1 MPRESLTFT
10 GHFFGLES
18 RSKDREQARLYRG
31 VTCAKLAIIVRQLRV
46 ILGLYRLAR
55 RPPTDLEYL
64 FMRSDLSSLLPLA
77 LVCAVPAY
85 AVPLELGE
93 VQVRSEESSELDLA
107 QAALNQVPGAS
118 NLIDINTVQNGRV
131 ASNSDV
137 LAYQPGVYAQ
147 SGGNEGTKVSVRG
160 SGINRAPGAH
170 GSGLYVMFDGLPLT
184 GPGGTPYEL
193 FEPLWLSRAEVL
205 RGANGFETGA
215 LALGGSI
222 NYVTHTGYDAAPLQV
237 RYEAGSYGYQKR
249 QISSGQVVGNF
260 DYYVSLTDAETNGY
274 QDHTSG
280 SSKGIA
286 ANVGYLFSPQLET
299 RFYLRYRET
308 DNELAGRV
316 TKDQIKHHPRSANRA
331 YASGD
336 YTRPQPGSTWLGNKT
351 TVYLD
356 DDSQLEV
363 GLVYHDYP
371 MDLREGPNR
380 LKVAYTDVSGTL
392 NYTRRNTL
400 FGLDS
405 KNTLGLR
412 STQHL
417 PNSGASEY
425 VRIPASNTAGYA
437 PGTKI
442 RDFSY
447 QGSDTV
453 LHASNDLELM
463 PDLWL
468 TTGMALIYTRRE
480 SDVSYPESGGK
491 VSQHA
496 WDYAPRIGLRYQ
508 FSPDL
513 QVYGNISRSVEPPH
527 PWSMIW
533 GSPFTFPEKSGPAT
547 GRQNIPVALHN
558 QTATTLELGTRGQ
571 AWIGQWDLTWYYSAI
586 KHELLS
592 VETQAATLTQSPIVG
607 ESNASPT
614 VHQGFE
620 AGLNSLL
627 WQQERLGT
635 VSLRQAYTF
644 SDFHYRDDSRF
655 GDNRL
660 PGIPQHYYQA
670 QIRYDHPQGFY
681 AGVNTQ
687 VASRMAVDYA
697 NSYYSS
703 SYMLWGATVGYA
715 SPKQDWQTWLDLRNL
730 TGERYAATITPGYDD
745 KGLDAA
751 RSTPGEG
758 RGAYVGVSYS
768 FR

>member
-1 MPRESLTFT
+1 MRPALTTIFP
-10 GHFFGLES
+10 FAL
-18 RSKDREQARLYRG
+18 L
-31 VTCAKLAIIVRQLRV
+31 CA
-46 ILGLYRLAR
+46 
-55 RPPTDLEYL
+55 T
-64 FMRSDLSSLLPLA
+64 
-77 LVCAVPAY
+77 PAY
-85 AVPLELGE
+85 GSALELDE
-93 VQVRSEESSELDLA
+93 VQVSTQETTELESA
-107 QAALNQVPGAS
+107 KAALEEVPGAS
-118 NLIDINTVQNGRV
+118 NVIDLSRVENGRT
-131 ASNSDV
+131 ASNTDV
-137 LAYQPGVYAQ
+137 LAYQPGIYAQ
-147 SGGNEGTKVSVRG
+147 SAGNDGAKVSVRG
-160 SGINRAPGAH
+160 SGINRAPSAH

-205 RGANGFETGA
+205 RGANGFDTGA

-249 QISSGQVVGNF
+249 QISSGQVLGDL
-260 DYYVSLTDAETNGY
+260 DYYVSLTDSDTDGY
-274 QDHTSG
+274 QDHTRG

-286 ANVGYLFSPQLET
+286 ANIGYRFNPQLET

-308 DNELAGRV
+308 DNQLAGRV
-316 TKDQIKHHPRSANRA
+316 TKENIKHHPRAANPA
-331 YASGD
+331 YVAGD
-336 YTRPQPGSTWLGNKT
+336 YSRPQPGSTWLGNKT
-351 TVYLD
+351 TMYLD

-392 NYTRRNTL
+392 NYKRRDTF
-400 FGLDS
+400 FGLES
-405 KNTLGLR
+405 KSTVGLR
-412 STQHL
+412 STKHL

-425 VRIPASNTAGYA
+425 VRIPAGNTSGYA

-453 LHASNDLELM
+453 LHASNDLELV

-480 SDVSYPESGGK
+480 SDVSYPDSGGK
-491 VSQHA
+491 VSQHD

-508 FSPDL
+508 FNPHL
-513 QVYGNISRSVEPPH
+513 QVYTNLSRSVEPPH

-533 GSPFTFPEKSGPAT
+533 GSPFTFPIGSGPAT
-547 GRQNIPVALHN
+547 GRQSTPVSLDN
-558 QTATTLELGTRGQ
+558 QTATTFELGTRGD
-571 AWIGQWDLTWYYSAI
+571 AWIGQWDLAWYYSAI
-586 KHELLS
+586 RHELLS
-592 VETQAATLTQSPIVG
+592 VETQAATATQSPIVG

-614 VHQGFE
+614 VHQGIE
-620 AGLNSLL
+620 AGLNSVL
-627 WQQERLGT
+627 WQGEAAGK

-644 SDFHYRDDSRF
+644 SDFHYRDDERF
-655 GDNRL
+655 GSNQL
-660 PGIPQHYYQA
+660 PGIPKHYYQA
-670 QIRYDHPQGFY
+670 EVRYDHPQGFY

-697 NSYYSS
+697 NSYYTS
-703 SYMLWGATVGYA
+703 SYMLWGATLGYA
-715 SPKQDWQTWLDLRNL
+715 SPKQEWHTWLDLRNL
-730 TGERYAATITPGYDD
+730 SNEHYAATVTPGYDD

>member
-1 MPRESLTFT
+1 M
-10 GHFFGLES
+10 
-18 RSKDREQARLYRG
+18 
-31 VTCAKLAIIVRQLRV
+31 
-46 ILGLYRLAR
+46 
-55 RPPTDLEYL
+55 RPA
-64 FMRSDLSSLLPLA
+64 LSSLLPLA
-77 LVCAVPAY
+77 LICAAPVY
-85 AVPLELGE
+85 GNTLELGE
-93 VQVRSEESSELDLA
+93 VQVRSEESSELE
-107 QAALNQVPGAS
+107 AARSALEEVPGAS
-118 NLIDINTVQNGRV
+118 NVIDLSRVENGRT
-131 ASNSDV
+131 ASNTDV
-137 LAYQPGVYAQ
+137 LAYQPGIYAQ
-147 SGGNEGTKVSVRG
+147 SAGNDGAKVSVRG
-160 SGINRAPGAH
+160 SGINRAPSAH
-170 GSGLYVMFDGLPLT
+170 GSGLYVMFNGLPLT

-193 FEPLWLSRAEVL
+193 FEPLWLSRVEVL
-205 RGANGFETGA
+205 RGANGFDTGA

-249 QISSGQVVGNF
+249 QISSGQVLGDL
-260 DYYVSLTDAETNGY
+260 DYYVSLTDSDTDGY
-274 QDHTSG
+274 QNHTAG

-286 ANVGYLFSPQLET
+286 ANVGYRFNPQLET

-308 DNELAGRV
+308 DNQLAGRV
-316 TKDQIKHHPRSANRA
+316 TKDNIKHHPRAANPA
-331 YASGD
+331 YVAGD
-336 YTRPQPGSTWLGNKT
+336 YNRPQPGSTWLGNKT
-351 TVYLD
+351 TMYLD

-392 NYTRRNTL
+392 NYKRRDTL
-400 FGLDS
+400 FGLES
-405 KNTLGLR
+405 KTTVGLR
-412 STQHL
+412 STKHL

-425 VRIPASNTAGYA
+425 VRIPVGNTAGYA

-480 SDVSYPESGGK
+480 SDVSYPDSGGK
-491 VSQHA
+491 VSQHD
-496 WDYAPRIGLRYQ
+496 WDYAPRLGLRYE
-508 FSPDL
+508 FNPHL
-513 QVYGNISRSVEPPH
+513 QVYGNLSRSVEPPH

-533 GSPFTFPEKSGPAT
+533 GSPFTFPIGSGPAT
-547 GRQNIPVALHN
+547 GRQSTPVSLDN
-558 QTATTLELGTRGQ
+558 QTATTLELGTRGD
-571 AWIGQWDLTWYYSAI
+571 AWIGQWDLAWYYSAI
-586 KHELLS
+586 RHELLS
-592 VETQAATLTQSPIVG
+592 VETQAATASQSPVVG

-614 VHQGFE
+614 VHQGIE
-620 AGLNSLL
+620 AGLNSVL
-627 WQQERLGT
+627 WQGEAAGK

-644 SDFHYRDDSRF
+644 SDFHYRDDERF
-655 GDNRL
+655 GDNKL

-670 QIRYDHPQGFY
+670 EMRYDHPQGFY

-697 NSYYSS
+697 NTFYTS
-703 SYMLWGATVGYA
+703 SYMLWGATLGYA
-715 SPKQDWQTWLDLRNL
+715 SPKQDWHTWLDLRNL
-730 TGERYAATITPGYDD
+730 SNEHYAATVTPGYDD
-745 KGLDAA
+745 KGQDAA

>member
-1 MPRESLTFT
+1 
-10 GHFFGLES
+10 
-18 RSKDREQARLYRG
+18 
-31 VTCAKLAIIVRQLRV
+31 
-46 ILGLYRLAR
+46 
-55 RPPTDLEYL
+55 
-64 FMRSDLSSLLPLA
+64 MRSALCSLLPLA
-77 LVCAVPAY
+77 LVCAAPAY
-85 AVPLELGE
+85 AESLELGE
-93 VQVRSEESSELDLA
+93 VQVRSEESSELEAA
-107 QAALNQVPGAS
+107 QARLHDVPGAS
-118 NLIDINTVQNGRV
+118 NVVDLTRVENGRT
-131 ASNSDV
+131 ASNTDV

-147 SGGNEGTKVSVRG
+147 SSGNDGAKVSVRG

-205 RGANGFETGA
+205 RGANGFEAGA

-249 QISSGQVVGNF
+249 QISSGQVLGDL
-260 DYYVSLTDAETNGY
+260 DYYVALTDSDTDGY
-274 QDHTSG
+274 QDHTRG

-286 ANVGYLFSPQLET
+286 ANVGYRFSPQLET

-316 TKDQIKHHPRSANRA
+316 TKDQIKHHPRSANPV
-331 YASGD
+331 YVHGD

-351 TVYLD
+351 TMYLG
-356 DDSQLEV
+356 DDSQLEI

-371 MDLREGPNR
+371 MDLHEGPNR

-392 NYTRRNTL
+392 NYKRRDTL
-400 FGLDS
+400 FGLQS
-405 KNTLGLR
+405 NTTVGLR
-412 STQHL
+412 NTKHL

-425 VRIPASNTAGYA
+425 VRIPIGNTAGYA

-453 LHASNDLELM
+453 LHASNDLELI

-480 SDVSYPESGGK
+480 SDVSYPDSGAK
-491 VSQHA
+491 VSQHD
-496 WDYAPRIGLRYQ
+496 WDYAPRVGLRYE
-508 FSPDL
+508 FNPNL
-513 QVYGNISRSVEPPH
+513 QVYGNLSRSVEPPH

-533 GSPFTFPEKSGPAT
+533 GSPYRFPAGSGPAT
-547 GRQNIPVALHN
+547 GQQSTPVALNN
-558 QTATTLELGTRGQ
+558 QTATTLELGTRGES
-571 AWIGQWDLTWYYSAI
+571 WLGQWDLAWYYSAI
-586 KHELLS
+586 RHELLS
-592 VETQAATLTQSPIVG
+592 VETRAATAGQVAIVG
-607 ESNASPT
+607 EANASPT

-627 WQQERLGT
+627 WERQAVGK

-644 SDFHYRDDSRF
+644 SDFHFRDDPRF

-670 QIRYDHPQGFY
+670 EIRYDHPQGFY
-681 AGVNTQ
+681 AGLNTQ

-697 NSYYSS
+697 NSYYAS
-703 SYMLWGATVGYA
+703 SYMLWGATLGYA

-730 TGERYAATITPGYDD
+730 TGERYAATVTPGYDD
-745 KGLDAA
+745 KGQDAA

-758 RGAYVGVSYS
+758 MGAYVGVSWS

>member
-1 MPRESLTFT
+1 M
-10 GHFFGLES
+10 
-18 RSKDREQARLYRG
+18 
-31 VTCAKLAIIVRQLRV
+31 
-46 ILGLYRLAR
+46 
-55 RPPTDLEYL
+55 RPA
-64 FMRSDLSSLLPLA
+64 LSSLLPLA
-77 LVCAVPAY
+77 LICTAPAY
-85 AVPLELGE
+85 GSTLELGE
-93 VQVRSEESSELDLA
+93 VQVRSEESSEL
-107 QAALNQVPGAS
+107 QAAQNALSEIPGAS
-118 NLIDINTVQNGRV
+118 NLIDMTRVESGRT
-131 ASNSDV
+131 ASNADV
-137 LAYQPGVYAQ
+137 LAYQPGIYAQ
-147 SGGNEGTKVSVRG
+147 SAGNDGAKVSVRG
-160 SGINRAPGAH
+160 SGINRAPSAH

-205 RGANGFETGA
+205 RGANGFETGS

-249 QISSGQVVGNF
+249 QISSGQVLGDL
-260 DYYVSLTDAETNGY
+260 DYYVSLTDSDTDGY
-274 QDHTSG
+274 QDHTRG

-286 ANVGYLFSPQLET
+286 ANVGYRFSPQLET

-316 TKDQIKHHPRSANRA
+316 TKEQIKHHPRAANPA
-331 YASGD
+331 YVSGD

-351 TVYLD
+351 TMYLD

-392 NYTRRNTL
+392 NYKRRDTL
-400 FGLDS
+400 FGLES
-405 KNTLGLR
+405 KTTVGLR
-412 STQHL
+412 NTKHL

-425 VRIPASNTAGYA
+425 VRIPRGNTTAYA
-437 PGTKI
+437 PGTKM

-453 LHASNDLELM
+453 LHASNDLELI

-491 VSQHA
+491 VSQHD
-496 WDYAPRIGLRYQ
+496 WDYAPRVGLRYE
-508 FSPDL
+508 FNPNL
-513 QVYGNISRSVEPPH
+513 QVYGNLSRSVEPPH

-533 GSPFTFPEKSGPAT
+533 SSPYRFPDSSGPSA
-547 GRQNIPVALHN
+547 GRQSTPIAMQN
-558 QTATTLELGTRGQ
+558 QTATTFELGTRGES
-571 AWIGQWDLTWYYSAI
+571 WIGKWDLAWYYSAVR
-586 KHELLS
+586 HELLT
-592 VETQAATLTQSPIVG
+592 VEIEAPIVG
-607 ESNASPT
+607 EYNASPT

-627 WQQERLGT
+627 WERDAIGK

-644 SDFHYRDDSRF
+644 SDFHYRDDARF
-655 GDNRL
+655 GDNKL
-660 PGIPQHYYQA
+660 PGIPQHYYQG

-681 AGVNTQ
+681 AGLNTQ

-697 NSYYSS
+697 NSYYAS
-703 SYMLWGATVGYA
+703 SYMLFGATLGYN

-730 TGERYAATITPGYDD
+730 TNQHYAATVTPGYDD
-745 KGLDAA
+745 AGKDAA

-758 RGAYVGVSYS
+758 MGAYVGVSYS